1 VFLYKKEYYN
11 TLMDYDLLISDKVNS
26 ILQSSNV
33 YIKEELFNKLC
44 DFEHYNPEKSRLF
57 HYVLNTFFTNN
68 TIYYISTSELYV
80 QYKDNTYTILTEND
94 ILSLILQNIYSY
106 ELQTNIKQQIKNKIH
121 KKIKN
126 NTIYKNIP
134 NSLTL
139 QNIFSYLHPNL
150 FSSKSYAK
158 YFIITLGDIIMKKT
172 DLFYF
177 IEPSMKPFIKTI
189 NKYVTLYFHSI
200 NLGNHYKFKYCGH
213 PVEKSRI
220 IKTSNFNLE
229 YLKQSE
235 DFFINLICVSFH
247 YSNRFTS
254 GDVFLEDITNRS
266 LKYDVFWMNN
276 HTKQDIVH
284 SFINEYIYIKYGTNI
299 NEKDMLFLWKLYIK
313 QNRIFNFF
321 QKNEIR
327 EQIAN
332 ILTYNYP
339 YYMNVNSLFLPYVE
353 QFKSFWGKYIFED
366 NSEFEIGEFLKL
378 FMENTKC
385 KYEINEEIVKDL
397 IKYYYPS
404 TSMDEKN
411 IYRIGCVLWNKKK
424 HIDEFLEKNT
434 CPDINV
440 LYNLYTEYYKN
451 THTVSKQYFIDYVST
466 KNFY

>member
-1 VFLYKKEYYN
+1 
-11 TLMDYDLLISDKVNS
+11 MDYDLLITDKVNLL
-26 ILQSSNV
+26 LQSSNV

-44 DFEHYNPEKSRLF
+44 DFEHYNPEKSKLF
-57 HYVLNTFFTNN
+57 YYILNTFFTNN

-80 QYKDNTYTILTEND
+80 QYKDNSYSILTEND
-94 ILSLILQNIYSY
+94 ILSLILHNIYSY
-106 ELQTNIKQQIKNKIH
+106 ELQTNVKQQIKNKIH

-126 NTIYKNIP
+126 STIYKNIP

-200 NLGNHYKFKYCGH
+200 NLGNHYKFKFCGH

-220 IKTSNFNLE
+220 IKTSNFNLD
-229 YLKQSE
+229 YFKQTE
-235 DFFINLICVSFH
+235 EFYINLICVSFH

-266 LKYDVFWMNN
+266 LKYDVLWINN
-276 HTKQDIVH
+276 HTKQDIVD
-284 SFINEYIYIKYGTNI
+284 SFINEYTYNKYGTNI

-321 QKNEIR
+321 QKNEVS
-327 EQIAN
+327 EKIAN
-332 ILTYNYP
+332 RLTYIYP

-353 QFKSFWGKYIFED
+353 QFKSFWEKYVFED
-366 NSEFEIGEFLKL
+366 NSEFEIGELLKI
-378 FMENTKC
+378 FMENKKC
-385 KYEINEEIVKDL
+385 KYEINEEIIKYL

-404 TSMDEKN
+404 ISIDEKN
-411 IYRIGCVLWNKKK
+411 IYRIGCGLWDKKK
-424 HIDEFLEKNT
+424 QIDVFLEKNT
-434 CPDINV
+434 CSDINE

-451 THTVSKQYFIDYVST
+451 THTVSKQYFIDYTS